1 MRYYRCGEFCECDIT
16 VRAILDIKVVSFAAS
31 LCGTGGRGGEGYTPG
46 MLRSSYVRSGEVLMD
61 IVSYMGRQE
70 RGLGVGSGEFQVCV
84 FIQPGCEACRAVNVR

>member
-70 RGLGVGSGEFQVCV
+70 RGLGGGEWRVSSLCFY
-84 FIQPGCEACRAVNVR
+84 PARLRSM